1 MLPWPCGR
9 LGAPQVQT
17 NPQTVAAKWSRN
29 LGAAGQSI
37 TDGVNAVTT
46 SPGQL
51 AAAKVQQWLAA
62 INASA
67 AKWQRNVSAMT
78 LQQWQTAMINKGVP
92 RIVQGATAGEPNEQ
106 AFMTQFL
113 PYLATGV
120 AQVKGMPKGGLANGI
135 QRATAMITYNSKFQY
150 NRQAR

>member
-1 MLPWPCGR
+1 
-9 LGAPQVQT
+9 VQT

-29 LGAAGQSI
+29 LGQAGQSI

-51 AAAKVQQWLAA
+51 AAAQVQKWLAA

-67 AKWQRNVSAMT
+67 AKWQRNVGALS
-78 LQQWQTAMINKGVP
+78 LSQWQQAMINKGVP
-92 RIVQGATAGEPNEQ
+92 RIVAGATGGEPNMQ

-113 PYLATGV
+113 PYLQTGV
-120 AQVKGMPKGGLANGI
+120 QNVKNMPSGGLANGI
-135 QRATAMITYNSKFQY
+135 ARATAMITYNSKFQY
-150 NRQAR
+150 ARAAR